1 MFTNNVFCTSKLLA
15 NVFLDDERNPKQKY
29 VLIKKLWNESISFFI
44 DESDCLNDEKEFYK
58 SIIDEYY
65 NIKVLQSYDSTRVD
79 FTLNNISFLT
89 KEKSNK
95 QSSDIFIIMADK
107 DYCDSLTKEYGVF
120 VTSEDDFHNLE
131 TLFYKKEIRI
141 TKGDIYSKINSK
153 TSEGWNSMFFEIT
166 ENKEYHVPPIYSI
179 IINDSY
185 VFKNNQERGI
195 SNIISLIKGL
205 LINNKI
211 NQSQISIFTMNDKG
225 EKRCYFE
232 KILEKLKNE
241 FPDSE
246 IEIFIHDKK
255 QDLHA
260 RIIVTNYCFIE
271 DPQGTGFDL
280 FESDKAR
287 INGSLNIKNLYSDL
301 NTMISSHKLTVIQDI
316 KKYINIFKDYRKK
329 SIENEKRPEIRN
341 PKPGDILRFDKVF
354 YLTTTEKFQDGFT
367 NRLLL

>member
-15 NVFLDDERNPKQKY
+15 DVFLDDERNPKQKY

-95 QSSDIFIIMADK
+95 RSSDVFIIMADK
-107 DYCDSLTKEYGVF
+107 DYCDLLTKEYGVF
-120 VTSEDDFHNLE
+120 VTSQDNFLNLE

-141 TKGDIYSKINSK
+141 TKGDTYSKKNSK
-153 TSEGWNSMFFEIT
+153 TTEGWDSMFFEIT
-166 ENKEYHVPPIYSI
+166 ENKEYHMPPINSI
-179 IINDSY
+179 IISDCYLFSL
-185 VFKNNQERGI
+185 KQERGI
-195 SNIISLIKGL
+195 SNITSLIKGL
-205 LINNKI
+205 LVNNKI
-211 NQSQISIFTMNDKG
+211 NQSQISIFTLNDKG
-225 EKRCYFE
+225 KQQFYFE
-232 KILEKLKNE
+232 EILEKLKNE

-246 IEIFIHDKK
+246 IEIFTHNKK
-255 QDLHA
+255 LDLHA

-301 NTMISSHKLTVIQDI
+301 NTMISSQKLTVIQDI
-316 KKYINIFKDYRKK
+316 KKYINIFKEIKNNI
-329 SIENEKRPEIRN
+329 IENVKRPEIRN
-341 PKPGDILRFDKVF
+341 PKPGDIIRIEKDF
-354 YLTTTEKFQDGFT
+354 YLTTTEKSQDGFT